1 MSPILKVG
9 ILSIQGDIEE
19 NSNVIKESFKEL
31 EIEGTIIYLKD
42 LHNLNEIDGLIIPGG
57 ESTVIGMLLFLQGV
71 QTDSLRKKIQEG
83 LPILGTCA
91 GLIMLSN
98 RAYDKTIGDTKQALL
113 KVLDVT
119 IERNAFGRQHESFE
133 SELDIPYLG
142 ERRFNGVFIRGP
154 AVTEIGNNVEI
165 IAEYDKKIVAVRQH
179 NILGTSFHP
188 ELANDNRFHINL
200 VKLMVEYNRSK
211 KEYDKLDS

>member
-1 MSPILKVG
+1 MNPLLKVG

-19 NSNVIKESFKEL
+19 NSNAIKESFKEL
-31 EIEGTIIYLKD
+31 EIEGTVVYMKD
-42 LHNLNEIDGLIIPGG
+42 LEDLEEIDGLIIPGG
-57 ESTVIGMLLFLQGV
+57 ESTVIGMLLFLKGV
-71 QTDSLRKKIQEG
+71 QPDLIRKKIQEG

-98 RAYDKTIGDTKQALL
+98 KAYDKTIGETKQALL

-133 SELDIPYLG
+133 SKLDISYLG
-142 ERRFNGVFIRGP
+142 ERKFNGVFIRGP
-154 AVTEIGNNVEI
+154 AITEIGNDVEI
-165 IAEYDKKIVAVRQH
+165 IAEYDKKIVAVRQN

-188 ELANDNRFHINL
+188 ELANDNRFHTNL
-200 VKLMVEYNRSK
+200 VKLMVDYNKSR
-211 KEYDKLDS
+211 KEK

>member
-1 MSPILKVG
+1 MNPVLKVG
-9 ILSIQGDIEE
+9 LLSIQGDIEE
-19 NSNVIKESFKEL
+19 NSNAIKESFEEL
-31 EIEGTIIYLKD
+31 GIEGTIIYMKD
-42 LHNLNEIDGLIIPGG
+42 LNELDEIDGLIIPGG

-71 QTDSLRKKIQEG
+71 KTDLIIKKIQEG
-83 LPILGTCA
+83 MPILGTCA

-98 RAYDKTIGDTKQALL
+98 RAYDKTIGETKQPLL

-133 SELDIPYLG
+133 SDLDIPYLG

-154 AVTEIGNNVEI
+154 AITEIGNNVEI
-165 IAEYDKKIVAVRQH
+165 IAEFDKKIVAVRQN

-188 ELANDNRFHINL
+188 ELANDNRFHINI
-200 VKLMVEYNRSK
+200 VKLMAEYNRSK
-211 KEYDKLDS
+211 KRT

>member
-1 MSPILKVG
+1 MTPILKVG

-19 NSNVIKESFKEL
+19 NSNAIKESFEEL
-31 EIEGTIIYLKD
+31 EIEGTIIYMKD
-42 LHNLNEIDGLIIPGG
+42 LRDLDEIDGLIIPGG

-71 QTDSLRKKIQEG
+71 QTDLLRKKIQDG

-98 RAYDKTIGDTKQALL
+98 RAYDKTIGETRQELL

-154 AVTEIGNNVEI
+154 AITEIGNNVEI
-165 IAEYDKKIVAVRQH
+165 IAKYNNKIVAVRQN

-188 ELANDNRFHINL
+188 ELANDNRFHTNL
-200 VKLMVEYNRSK
+200 TKLMVEYNKSK
-211 KEYDKLDS
+211 KRT

>member
-1 MSPILKVG
+1 MTHILKVG

-19 NSNVIKESFKEL
+19 NSNAIKESFEEL
-31 EIEGTIIYLKD
+31 GIEGGIVHIKD
-42 LHNLNEIDGLIIPGG
+42 LSDLDELDGLIIPGG
-57 ESTVIGMLLFLQGV
+57 ESTVIGMLLFLQGIQV
-71 QTDSLRKKIQEG
+71 DLIKKKIQDG

-98 RAYDKTIGDTKQALL
+98 RAYDKTIGETKQELL

-133 SELDIPYLG
+133 SELDIPYIG
-142 ERRFNGVFIRGP
+142 KREFNGVFIRGP
-154 AVTEIGNNVEI
+154 AITEIGKNVEV
-165 IAEYDKKIVAVRQH
+165 IAKYDNKIVAVRQN

-188 ELANDNRFHINL
+188 ELANDNRFHTNL
-200 VKLMVEYNRSK
+200 IKSMVEYNKSK
-211 KEYDKLDS
+211 KKNMTN

>member
-1 MSPILKVG
+1 LTPILKVG

-19 NSNVIKESFKEL
+19 NSNAIKESFEEL
-31 EIEGTIIYLKD
+31 QIEGTVIYMKD
-42 LHNLNEIDGLIIPGG
+42 LRDLDEIDGLIIPGG

-71 QTDSLRKKIQEG
+71 QTDLLRKKIQDG

-98 RAYDKTIGDTKQALL
+98 KAYDKTMGETRQELL

-142 ERRFNGVFIRGP
+142 EKRFNGVFIRGP
-154 AVTEIGNNVEI
+154 VITEISNNVEI
-165 IAEYDKKIVAVRQH
+165 IAKYNNKIVAVRQN

-188 ELANDNRFHINL
+188 ELANDNRFHTNL
-200 VKLMVEYNRSK
+200 TKLMVEYNKSK
-211 KEYDKLDS
+211 KRT

>member
-1 MSPILKVG
+1 MNPVLKVG
-9 ILSIQGDIEE
+9 VLSIQGDIEE
-19 NSNVIKESFKEL
+19 NSNAIKESFEEL
-31 EIEGTIIYLKD
+31 GIEGTIIYMKD
-42 LHNLNEIDGLIIPGG
+42 LNELDEIDGLIIPGG

-71 QTDSLRKKIQEG
+71 KTDLIIKKIQEG
-83 LPILGTCA
+83 MPILGTCA

-98 RAYDKTIGDTKQALL
+98 RAYDKTIGETKQPLL

-133 SELDIPYLG
+133 SDLDIPYLG

-154 AVTEIGNNVEI
+154 AITEIGNNVEI
-165 IAEYDKKIVAVRQH
+165 IAEFDKKIVAVRQN

-188 ELANDNRFHINL
+188 ELANDNRFHINI
-200 VKLMVEYNRSK
+200 VKLMAEYNRSK
-211 KEYDKLDS
+211 KRT

>member
-1 MSPILKVG
+1 MNPLLKVG

-19 NSNVIKESFKEL
+19 NSNAIKESFKEL
-31 EIEGTIIYLKD
+31 EIEGTVVYMKDLKD
-42 LHNLNEIDGLIIPGG
+42 LEEIDGLIIPGG
-57 ESTVIGMLLFLQGV
+57 ESTVIGMLLFLKGV
-71 QTDSLRKKIQEG
+71 QPDLIRKKIQEG

-98 RAYDKTIGDTKQALL
+98 KAYDKTIGETKQALL

-133 SELDIPYLG
+133 SKLDISYLG
-142 ERRFNGVFIRGP
+142 ERKFNGVFIRGP
-154 AVTEIGNNVEI
+154 AITEIGNDVEI
-165 IAEYDKKIVAVRQH
+165 IAEYDKKIVAVRQN

-188 ELANDNRFHINL
+188 ELANDNRFHTNL
-200 VKLMVEYNRSK
+200 VKLMIDYNKSR
-211 KEYDKLDS
+211 KEK

>member
-1 MSPILKVG
+1 MTPILKVG

-19 NSNVIKESFKEL
+19 NSNAIKGSFEEL
-31 EIEGTIIYLKD
+31 EIEGTIIYMKD
-42 LHNLNEIDGLIIPGG
+42 LRDLDEIDGLIIPGG

-71 QTDSLRKKIQEG
+71 QTDLLRKKIQDG

-91 GLIMLSN
+91 GLIILSN
-98 RAYDKTIGDTKQALL
+98 RAYDKTIGETRQELL

-154 AVTEIGNNVEI
+154 AITEIGNNVEI
-165 IAEYDKKIVAVRQH
+165 IAKYNNKIVAVRQN

-188 ELANDNRFHINL
+188 ELANDNRFHTNL
-200 VKLMVEYNRSK
+200 TKLMVEYNKSK
-211 KEYDKLDS
+211 KRT

>member
-1 MSPILKVG
+1 MTPILKVG

-19 NSNVIKESFKEL
+19 NSNAIKESFEEL

-42 LHNLNEIDGLIIPGG
+42 LNDLNEIDGLIIPGG

-71 QTDSLRKKIQEG
+71 QTDLLRKKIQEG

-98 RAYDKTIGDTKQALL
+98 RAYDKTIGETKQVLL

-133 SELDIPYLG
+133 SELDIPYIG
-142 ERRFNGVFIRGP
+142 ERRFHGVFIRGP
-154 AVTEIGNNVEI
+154 AITEIGKNVEV
-165 IAEYDKKIVAVRQH
+165 IAKYENKIVAVRQN

-200 VKLMVEYNRSK
+200 VKLMIEYNRSK
-211 KEYDKLDS
+211 KRI

>member
-1 MSPILKVG
+1 MTPILKVG

-19 NSNVIKESFKEL
+19 NSNAIKGSFEEL
-31 EIEGTIIYLKD
+31 EIEGTIKYMKD
-42 LHNLNEIDGLIIPGG
+42 LRDLDEIDGLIIPGG

-71 QTDSLRKKIQEG
+71 QTDLLRKKIQDG

-98 RAYDKTIGDTKQALL
+98 RAYDKTIGETRQELL

-154 AVTEIGNNVEI
+154 AITEIGNNVEI
-165 IAEYDKKIVAVRQH
+165 IAKYNNKIVAVRQN

-188 ELANDNRFHINL
+188 ELANDNRFHTNL
-200 VKLMVEYNRSK
+200 TKLMVEYNKSK
-211 KEYDKLDS
+211 KRT

>member
-1 MSPILKVG
+1 MNSLLKVG

-19 NSNVIKESFKEL
+19 NSNAIKESFKEL
-31 EIEGTIIYLKD
+31 EIEGTVIYMKDLKD
-42 LHNLNEIDGLIIPGG
+42 LDEIDGLIIPGG
-57 ESTVIGMLLFLQGV
+57 ESTVIGMLLFLKGV
-71 QTDSLRKKIQEG
+71 QPDLIRKKIQEG

-98 RAYDKTIGDTKQALL
+98 KAYDKTIGETKQALL

-133 SELDIPYLG
+133 SELDISYLG
-142 ERRFNGVFIRGP
+142 ERKFNGVFIRGP
-154 AVTEIGNNVEI
+154 AITEIGNDVEI
-165 IAEYDKKIVAVRQH
+165 IAEYDKKIVAVRQN

-188 ELANDNRFHINL
+188 ELANDNRFHTNL
-200 VKLMVEYNRSK
+200 VKLMVDYNKSR
-211 KEYDKLDS
+211 KEK

>member
-1 MSPILKVG
+1 LTHILKVG

-19 NSNVIKESFKEL
+19 NSNAIKESFEEL
-31 EIEGTIIYLKD
+31 GIVGDIVHIKD
-42 LHNLNEIDGLIIPGG
+42 LSDLGELDGLIIPGG
-57 ESTVIGMLLFLQGV
+57 ESTVIGMLLFLQGIQV
-71 QTDSLRKKIQEG
+71 DLLKKKIQDG

-98 RAYDKTIGDTKQALL
+98 RAYDKTIGETKQELL

-133 SELDIPYLG
+133 SELNIPYLG
-142 ERRFNGVFIRGP
+142 EQGFNGVFIRGP
-154 AVTEIGNNVEI
+154 AITEIGKNVEV
-165 IAEYDKKIVAVRQH
+165 IAKYNNRIVAVKQN

-188 ELANDNRFHINL
+188 ELADDNRFHTNL
-200 VKLMVEYNRSK
+200 TKAMVEYNKSK
-211 KEYDKLDS
+211 KKNIAD

>member
-1 MSPILKVG
+1 MNSLLKVG

-19 NSNVIKESFKEL
+19 NSNAIKESFKEL
-31 EIEGTIIYLKD
+31 EIEGTVVYMKDLKD
-42 LHNLNEIDGLIIPGG
+42 LEEIDGLIIPGG
-57 ESTVIGMLLFLQGV
+57 ESTVIGMLLFLKGV
-71 QTDSLRKKIQEG
+71 QPDLIRKKIQEG

-98 RAYDKTIGDTKQALL
+98 KAYDKTIGETKQALL

-133 SELDIPYLG
+133 SELYISYLG
-142 ERRFNGVFIRGP
+142 ERKFNGVFIRGP
-154 AVTEIGNNVEI
+154 AITEIGNDVEI
-165 IAEYDKKIVAVRQH
+165 IAEYDKKIVAVRQN

-188 ELANDNRFHINL
+188 ELANDNRFHTNL
-200 VKLMVEYNRSK
+200 VKLMVDYNKSR
-211 KEYDKLDS
+211 KEK

>member
-1 MSPILKVG
+1 MTPILKVG

-19 NSNVIKESFKEL
+19 NSNAIKESFEEL
-31 EIEGTIIYLKD
+31 EIEGTVIYLKD
-42 LHNLNEIDGLIIPGG
+42 FQDLDEIDGIIIPGG
-57 ESTVIGMLLFLQGV
+57 ESTVIGMLLFLKGF
-71 QTDSLRKKIQEG
+71 QTDLIKKKIQEG

-98 RAYDKTIGDTKQALL
+98 RAYDKTIGETKQALL

-133 SELDIPYLG
+133 SELNIPYLG
-142 ERRFNGVFIRGP
+142 EKRFKGVFIRGP
-154 AVTEIGNNVEI
+154 AITEIGSNVKI
-165 IAEYDKKIVAVRQH
+165 IAEYDKKIVAVRQN

-188 ELANDNRFHINL
+188 ELADDNRFHINL
-200 VKLMVEYNRSK
+200 VKLMAEYNRSK
-211 KEYDKLDS
+211 KEYGKLNT

>member
-1 MSPILKVG
+1 LNPVLKVG

-19 NSNVIKESFKEL
+19 NSKAIVESFEEL
-31 EIEGTIIYLKD
+31 EIEGKIIYMKD
-42 LHNLNEIDGLIIPGG
+42 LHDLDDIDGLIIPGG
-57 ESTVIGMLLFLQGV
+57 ESTVMGLLLFLQGV
-71 QTDSLRKKIQEG
+71 QTDLIRKKIQEG

-98 RAYDKTIGDTKQALL
+98 RTYDRIIGETKQALL

-142 ERRFNGVFIRGP
+142 KRKFNGVFIRGP
-154 AVTEIGNNVEI
+154 AITEIGNTVEI
-165 IAEYDKKIVAVRQH
+165 IAEFDKKIVAVRQN

-200 VKLMVEYNRSK
+200 VKLMAEYNESK
-211 KEYDKLDS
+211 KRI

>member
-1 MSPILKVG
+1 MLKVG

-19 NSNVIKESFKEL
+19 NSNAIKESFEEL
-31 EIEGTIIYLKD
+31 GIEGGIVHTKD
-42 LHNLNEIDGLIIPGG
+42 LSDLDELDGLIIPGG
-57 ESTVIGMLLFLQGV
+57 ESTVIGMLLFLQGIQV
-71 QTDSLRKKIQEG
+71 DLLKKKIQDG

-98 RAYDKTIGDTKQALL
+98 RAYDKTIGETKQELL

-133 SELDIPYLG
+133 SELDIPYIG

-154 AVTEIGNNVEI
+154 AITEIGKNVEV
-165 IAEYDKKIVAVRQH
+165 IAKYENKIVAVRQN

-188 ELANDNRFHINL
+188 ELANDNRFHTNL
-200 VKLMVEYNRSK
+200 TKSMVEYNKSK
-211 KEYDKLDS
+211 KKNMTS

>member
-1 MSPILKVG
+1 LTPILKVG

-19 NSNVIKESFKEL
+19 NSNAIKESFEEL
-31 EIEGTIIYLKD
+31 EIEGTIIYMKD
-42 LHNLNEIDGLIIPGG
+42 LRDLDEIDGLIIPGG

-71 QTDSLRKKIQEG
+71 QTDLLRKKIQDG

-98 RAYDKTIGDTKQALL
+98 RAYDKTIGETRQELL

-154 AVTEIGNNVEI
+154 AITEIGNNVEI
-165 IAEYDKKIVAVRQH
+165 IAKYNNKIVAVRQN

-188 ELANDNRFHINL
+188 ELANDNRFHTNL
-200 VKLMVEYNRSK
+200 TKLMVEYNKSK
-211 KEYDKLDS
+211 KKT

>member
-1 MSPILKVG
+1 MNSLLKVG

-19 NSNVIKESFKEL
+19 NSNAIKESFKEL
-31 EIEGTIIYLKD
+31 EIEGTVVYMKD
-42 LHNLNEIDGLIIPGG
+42 LEDLEEIDGLIIPGG
-57 ESTVIGMLLFLQGV
+57 ESTVIGMLLFLKGV
-71 QTDSLRKKIQEG
+71 QPDLIRKKIQEG

-98 RAYDKTIGDTKQALL
+98 KAYDKTIGETKQALL

-133 SELDIPYLG
+133 SKLDISYLG
-142 ERRFNGVFIRGP
+142 ERKFNGVFIRGP
-154 AVTEIGNNVEI
+154 AITEIGNDVEI
-165 IAEYDKKIVAVRQH
+165 IAEYDKKIVAVRQN

-188 ELANDNRFHINL
+188 ELANDNRFHTNL
-200 VKLMVEYNRSK
+200 VKLMVDYNKSR
-211 KEYDKLDS
+211 KEK

>member
-1 MSPILKVG
+1 MTPILKVG

-19 NSNVIKESFKEL
+19 NSNAIKESFEEL
-31 EIEGTIIYLKD
+31 EIEGTIKYMKD
-42 LHNLNEIDGLIIPGG
+42 LRDLDEIDGLIIPGG

-71 QTDSLRKKIQEG
+71 QTDLLRKKIQDG

-98 RAYDKTIGDTKQALL
+98 RAYDKTIGETRQELL

-154 AVTEIGNNVEI
+154 AITEIGNNVEI
-165 IAEYDKKIVAVRQH
+165 IAKYNNKIVAVRQN

-188 ELANDNRFHINL
+188 ELANDNRFHTNL
-200 VKLMVEYNRSK
+200 TKLMVEYNKSK
-211 KEYDKLDS
+211 KRT

>member
-1 MSPILKVG
+1 MLKVG

-19 NSNVIKESFKEL
+19 NSNAIKESFEEL
-31 EIEGTIIYLKD
+31 GIEGGIIYIKD
-42 LHNLNEIDGLIIPGG
+42 LSDLDELDGLIIPGG
-57 ESTVIGMLLFLQGV
+57 ESTVIGMLLFLQGIQV
-71 QTDSLRKKIQEG
+71 DLIKKKIQDG

-98 RAYDKTIGDTKQALL
+98 RAYDKTIGETKQELL

-133 SELDIPYLG
+133 SELDIPYIG
-142 ERRFNGVFIRGP
+142 EREFNGVFIRGP
-154 AVTEIGNNVEI
+154 AITEIGKNVEV
-165 IAEYDKKIVAVRQH
+165 IAKYDNKIVAVRQN

-188 ELANDNRFHINL
+188 ELANDNRFHTNL
-200 VKLMVEYNRSK
+200 IKSMVEYNKSK
-211 KEYDKLDS
+211 KKNMTN

>member
-1 MSPILKVG
+1 MTSILKVG

-19 NSNVIKESFKEL
+19 NSNAIKESFEEL
-31 EIEGTIIYLKD
+31 EIEGTIIYMKD
-42 LHNLNEIDGLIIPGG
+42 LRDLDEIDGLIIPGG

-71 QTDSLRKKIQEG
+71 QTELLRKKIHDG

-91 GLIMLSN
+91 GLIILSN
-98 RAYDKTIGDTKQALL
+98 RAYDNTIGETRQELL

-119 IERNAFGRQHESFE
+119 IERNAYGRQHESFE

-154 AVTEIGNNVEI
+154 AITEIGNNVEI
-165 IAEYDKKIVAVRQH
+165 IAEYNNKIVAVRQN

-188 ELANDNRFHINL
+188 ELANDNRFHTNL
-200 VKLMVEYNRSK
+200 TKLMVEYNKSK
-211 KEYDKLDS
+211 KRT

>member
-1 MSPILKVG
+1 MTPILKVG

-19 NSNVIKESFKEL
+19 NSNAIKESFEEL
-31 EIEGTIIYLKD
+31 ETEGTVIYLKD
-42 LHNLNEIDGLIIPGG
+42 FHDLDEIDGIIIPGG
-57 ESTVIGMLLFLQGV
+57 ESTVIGMLLFLKGF
-71 QTDSLRKKIQEG
+71 QTDLIKKKIREG

-98 RAYDKTIGDTKQALL
+98 RVYDKTIGETKQALL

-133 SELDIPYLG
+133 SELNIPYLG
-142 ERRFNGVFIRGP
+142 EKRFKGVFIRGP
-154 AVTEIGNNVEI
+154 VITEIGSNVEI
-165 IAEYDKKIVAVRQH
+165 IAEHDKKIVAVRQN

-211 KEYDKLDS
+211 KEYGKLNT

>member
-1 MSPILKVG
+1 LNSLLKVG

-19 NSNVIKESFKEL
+19 NSNAIKESFKEL
-31 EIEGTIIYLKD
+31 EIEGTVVYMKDLKD
-42 LHNLNEIDGLIIPGG
+42 LEEIDGLIIPGG
-57 ESTVIGMLLFLQGV
+57 ESTVIGMLLFLKGV
-71 QTDSLRKKIQEG
+71 QPDLIRKKIQEG

-98 RAYDKTIGDTKQALL
+98 KAYDKTIGETKQALL

-133 SELDIPYLG
+133 SKLDISYLG
-142 ERRFNGVFIRGP
+142 ERKFNGVFIRGP
-154 AVTEIGNNVEI
+154 AITEIGNNVEI
-165 IAEYDKKIVAVRQH
+165 IAEYDKRIVAVRQN

-188 ELANDNRFHINL
+188 ELANDNRFHTNL
-200 VKLMVEYNRSK
+200 VKLMVDYNKSR
-211 KEYDKLDS
+211 KEK

>member
-1 MSPILKVG
+1 MNSLLKVG

-19 NSNVIKESFKEL
+19 NSNAIKESFKEL
-31 EIEGTIIYLKD
+31 EIEGTVVYMKDLKD
-42 LHNLNEIDGLIIPGG
+42 LEEIDGLIIPGG
-57 ESTVIGMLLFLQGV
+57 ESTVIGMLLFLKGV
-71 QTDSLRKKIQEG
+71 QPDLIRKKIQEG

-98 RAYDKTIGDTKQALL
+98 KAYDKTIGETKQALL

-133 SELDIPYLG
+133 SELDISYLG
-142 ERRFNGVFIRGP
+142 ERKFNGVFIRGP
-154 AVTEIGNNVEI
+154 AITEIGNDVEI
-165 IAEYDKKIVAVRQH
+165 IAEYDKKIVAVRQN

-188 ELANDNRFHINL
+188 ELANDNRFHTNL
-200 VKLMVEYNRSK
+200 VKLMVDYNKSR
-211 KEYDKLDS
+211 KEK